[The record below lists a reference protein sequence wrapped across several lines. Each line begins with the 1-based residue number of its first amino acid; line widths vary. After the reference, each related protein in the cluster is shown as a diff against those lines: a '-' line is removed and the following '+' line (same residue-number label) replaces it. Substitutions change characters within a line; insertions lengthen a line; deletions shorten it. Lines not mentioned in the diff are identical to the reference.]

1 MSFED
6 ERDVSTEGVAGS
18 FYRVI
23 RRLKVTWHES
33 FNNNLQSKEARSEI
47 VPNAIEIM

>member
-33 FNNNLQSKEARSEI
+33 FNNNLQSTEARLEI
-47 VPNAIEIM
+47 VPNAIETM

>member
-6 ERDVSTEGVAGS
+6 ERDVSTEGVEGS

-23 RRLKVTWHES
+23 RRLKVTWLES
-33 FNNNLQSKEARSEI
+33 FNNNLHINHNGSRQQI
-47 VPNAIEIM
+47 